1 MDDLEKLK
9 IGVVAGEYPVKE
21 ISLKSGR
28 AVHES
33 LLCGFSSKLIDI
45 KSQEKLKSSEAPIRT
60 GSGVYYDSWQRR

>member
-9 IGVVAGEYPVKE
+9 IGVVAGGISSERE

-33 LLCGFSSKLIDI
+33 LSKNGFSSKLIDI
-45 KSQEKLKSSEAPIRT
+45 NSQEKLKS
-60 GSGVYYDSWQRR
+60 